1 MIDARVRAALRG
13 QLLTVVNGDLL
24 AEQNTHFDPPDTPWF
39 RETLLPGTP
48 ELVEIMRD
56 GRART
61 HGVYQVDAFVPAGQ
75 GTPVADQLAEDV
87 AEAFP
92 RGAAFIEDGLT
103 VRIRRSYTRPSRSS
117 GDWYMTPV
125 VIDWWADS

>member
-13 QLLTVVNGDLL
+13 QLLTVVNEDLL
-24 AEQNTHFDPPDTPWF
+24 AKQNTHFDPPDTPWF

-48 ELVEIMRD
+48 ELVEIMQD

-61 HGVYQVDAFVPAGQ
+61 PGVYQVDVFAPAGQ
-75 GTPVADQLAEDV
+75 GTHVPDQLAEHV
-87 AEAFP
+87 ANAFP
-92 RGAAFIEDGLT
+92 RGAAFTEDGLT
-103 VRIRRSYTRPSRSS
+103 VRIRRSYARPARSA

-125 VIDWWADS
+125 VIDWWTLE